1 MRCRLLGQRGSKSHE
16 CRCRSAWGADEAG
29 GTGMMMMMMVVV
41 VQAVVMIVMM
51 MILITIIIIVTM
63 MILAAIEHTAHHITA
78 ITQQALTS
86 MQPAALRRR

>member
-29 GTGMMMMMMVVV
+29 GTGMMMMMVVV
-41 VQAVVMIVMM
+41 VEAVVMIVMM
-51 MILITIIIIVTM
+51 MILTTIIIIVTI
-63 MILAAIEHTAHHITA
+63 MIMAAIEHTAHHITA

-86 MQPAALRRR
+86 MQPAALHRR